1 MKINKPEK
9 EDKQLVGAQQK
20 ATETQTYANT
30 FTQHV
35 ISNSPQWR

>member
-20 ATETQTYANT
+20 ATETQTYAN
-30 FTQHV
+30 
-35 ISNSPQWR
+35 NSHSM